1 MPDKVV
7 TRRMFA
13 RGIPALA
20 GGTALSSLFHNL
32 NAQSSADER
41 ANRLLARPGAA
52 GASMSPGL
60 HQLGL
65 REERDALLYIP
76 ESSAKQESAPLVV
89 SLHGASRNADR
100 GIELLRTL
108 SDEHGFLLLAPASQ
122 GRTWDLI
129 QGVGGP
135 DLAFIN
141 HSLART
147 FESRKIDPA
156 RIAMAGFSD
165 GATCSLSLGLAKRRL
180 VQRGFWFL
188 ARLCGGDGARWQASC
203 VHLSRNNRSGAS
215 DRTVQPPHRA
225 GIETPGLPRDL
236 SGVRRQTHP
245 PPGSRFGS
253 RALVPASPGVIFLYS
268 GSRCL
273 LSSGTFARAPSFR
286 LYLRSLAGA
295 GFGGFLC
302 GPAFL
307 ERVGDAFS
315 AGRRQASF
323 PPRL

>member
-7 TRRMFA
+7 TRRMFT

-165 GATCSLSLGLAKRRL
+165 GATCSLSLGLANGDL
-180 VQRGFWFL
+180 FSAVFGF
-188 ARLCGGDGARWQASC
+188 
-203 VHLSRNNRSGAS
+203 
-215 DRTVQPPHRA
+215 
-225 GIETPGLPRDL
+225 
-236 SGVRRQTHP
+236 
-245 PPGSRFGS
+245 
-253 RALVPASPGVIFLYS
+253 SPGFVVEM
-268 GSRCL
+268 
-273 LSSGTFARAPSFR
+273 
-286 LYLRSLAGA
+286 
-295 GFGGFLC
+295 
-302 GPAFL
+302 
-307 ERVGDAFS
+307 ERVGKPPVFISHGTIDPVLPIEQCS
-315 AGRRQASF
+315 RRIVPELKRQGYRVSYREFEGKHTLPPEVASEAVRWF
-323 PPRL
+323 LQGHA